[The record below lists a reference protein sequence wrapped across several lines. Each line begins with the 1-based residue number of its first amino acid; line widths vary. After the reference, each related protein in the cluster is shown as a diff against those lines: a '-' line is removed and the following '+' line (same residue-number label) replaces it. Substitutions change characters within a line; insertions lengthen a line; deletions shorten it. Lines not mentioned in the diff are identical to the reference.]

1 MIVMSFDLSLSNT
14 GYAVGQVID
23 RKLEILEIGSIGTK
37 RFAKRSTGFRLHHI
51 AMELRSLYKKYKA
64 DAVVKERSFSNSR
77 ITATQ
82 QIFKVNGV
90 WEMITHLANHD
101 DFTEITPASIKKELT
116 GNGRAS
122 KEEVAQACLDHF
134 RTIMGDSALKFD
146 NKDESD
152 AVAILITYCKKEGL
166 ID

>member
-1 MIVMSFDLSLSNT
+1 MILAFDLSLSNT
-14 GYAVGQVID
+14 GFAVGKVVN
-23 RKLEILEIGSIGTK
+23 RKLEIIEVGSIGTK
-37 RFAKRSTGFRLHHI
+37 RFAQRSTGFRLDYI
-51 AMELRSLYKKYKA
+51 AREVNKLYKRYA
-64 DAVVKERSFSNSR
+64 ETEAVVKERSFSNGN

-90 WEMITHLANHD
+90 WEMMTHIADH
-101 DFTEITPASIKKELT
+101 DFTEITPSQVKKELT

-122 KEEVAQACLDHF
+122 KDEVKDAVLSHF
-134 RTIMGDSALKFD
+134 RTIMGDSSLKFG

-152 AVAILITYCKKEGL
+152 AVAVLITYCKKKGL